1 MIGFPFYCF
10 ENGLIAF
17 YYETKRE
24 IRDLTNVK
32 PTHYCVTV
40 IFWKAWEK
48 IFDPQDVVKSKRHCG
63 DKSI

>member
-17 YYETKRE
+17 YLDTKQE

-32 PTHYCVTV
+32 PTYNCVTV
-40 IFWKAWEK
+40 IF
-48 IFDPQDVVKSKRHCG
+48 
-63 DKSI
+63 